1 MARNLSFVYFFGF
14 PLFALSTTMQSLWG
28 VFCGGS
34 AHYDCEK
41 IDAHNVSLFTPM
53 GHLVGTS
60 HNWMPQSSL
69 VSFLTSY
76 APYHLTHH
84 VYPTQS
90 LEYGKQE
97 TETLKQDCATLG
109 LPYPVEHSAVAAWLA
124 PVISAYKN
132 YHKLVKGKGVKSI

>member
-1 MARNLSFVYFFGF
+1 
-14 PLFALSTTMQSLWG
+14 
-28 VFCGGS
+28 
-34 AHYDCEK
+34 
-41 IDAHNVSLFTPM
+41 
-53 GHLVGTS
+53 
-60 HNWMPQSSL
+60 MPQSSL
-69 VSFLTSY
+69 VNFLTSY